1 MATCGV
7 WPRPWRPLRS
17 PAPCWADGEVRGR
30 PQAGAGAGARRLH
43 VRVKTVQGPAVVRA
57 WFSFVHQALAAG
69 TLCARH
75 YSGHRTD
82 GSKAEKVAALRAS
95 TQGGCPGRT
104 SDTAPGG
111 GRRGGRKTGCGWVG
125 RDFRHVGRA
134 ETPVPLS
141 PRPAWRRR
149 GVRGAGLTD
158 RGRGKWSC
166 DICPVRK
173 ASRRRGKERLRRAC
187 CRRRGRGARRGRHH
201 FARTE
206 NKLYSEF

>member
-7 WPRPWRPLRS
+7 RPRPWRPLRS

-43 VRVKTVQGPAVVRA
+43 VRVKTVQGPAAVRA

-111 GRRGGRKTGCGWVG
+111 GR
-125 RDFRHVGRA
+125 
-134 ETPVPLS
+134 
-141 PRPAWRRR
+141 
-149 GVRGAGLTD
+149 
-158 RGRGKWSC
+158 
-166 DICPVRK
+166 
-173 ASRRRGKERLRRAC
+173 
-187 CRRRGRGARRGRHH
+187 
-201 FARTE
+201 
-206 NKLYSEF
+206 